1 MLCRYGNTNARSKTS
16 KSYFHTFQNGRHLK
30 SAVSNF
36 TESSGQ
42 TKIVIYVKLVV
53 KVIVSF
59 ISSEKSR

>member
-1 MLCRYGNTNARSKTS
+1 MATQMLGVKLQKNIFTQFKRV
-16 KSYFHTFQNGRHLK
+16 HLK

-42 TKIVIYVKLVV
+42 TKIVIYLTLVV